1 MMGSTDRV
9 EIVVRTVWN
18 VRWRGLEEEYA
29 YWPDA
34 FERWD
39 QLDALG
45 IEAEVFEVTDG
56 RRCKVR

>member
-1 MMGSTDRV
+1 M
-9 EIVVRTVWN
+9 EIVLRTVWN
-18 VRWRGLEEEYA
+18 VRWRGVEEEYA

-45 IEAEVFEVTDG
+45 IEAEVFEITDG

>member
-1 MMGSTDRV
+1 M

-18 VRWRGLEEEYA
+18 VRWRGVEEEYA

-34 FERWD
+34 FDRWD

-45 IEAEVFEVTDG
+45 IEAEVFEITDG